1 MGRLLIKKGKAIR
14 LGDKEIEY
22 NPNFR
27 LFLHTKMANPH
38 YKPELQAQTTLI
50 NFTVTRQGLE
60 DQLLAEVVKADRPD
74 LEEQKAELT
83 RQQNEY
89 KILLK
94 GTVLPKEI
102 IFSYFEITC
111 NYVQSEKFGTCYIF
125 VLKVWRM
132 ISCCVY
138 LMPAMTF

>member
-1 MGRLLIKKGKAIR
+1 MASFHSCVTTGEPLLIENLGEDVEPVLDPLMGRLLIKKGKAIR

-22 NPNFR
+22 NPKFR

-74 LEEQKAELT
+74 LEDQKAELT

-94 GTVLPKEI
+94 GISI
-102 IFSYFEITC
+102 IFRCF
-111 NYVQSEKFGTCYIF
+111 VQR
-125 VLKVWRM
+125 V
-132 ISCCVY
+132 VY
-138 LMPAMTF
+138 SK

>member
-1 MGRLLIKKGKAIR
+1 MIENLGEEVEPVLDPLMGRLLIKKGKAIR
-14 LGDKEIEY
+14 LGDKEVEY
-22 NPNFR
+22 NPKFR

-74 LEEQKAELT
+74 LEDQKAELT

-94 GTVLPKEI
+94 GMKYEI
-102 IFSYFEITC
+102 
-111 NYVQSEKFGTCYIF
+111 NYRYI
-125 VLKVWRM
+125 R
-132 ISCCVY
+132 
-138 LMPAMTF
+138 TFLCRFTNCID